1 MSTKSNTELRDKI
14 LALVPQ
20 TACEF
25 GCDGNG
31 TYSDTD
37 MDGEQ
42 VAAQCEYCYVVRFP
56 TVDAL
61 YQLVVES
68 RIKGGMHEIAGVL
81 SKNMD
86 NGGIVRTNASN
97 PRATTLNERYIELQS
112 QLSSIG
118 ESK

>member
-1 MSTKSNTELRDKI
+1 MNQELRDKI
-14 LALVPQ
+14 IALVPQ

-31 TYSDTD
+31 TYSDND

-56 TVDAL
+56 TVDSL

-68 RIKGGMHEIAGVL
+68 QIKEL
-81 SKNMD
+81 K
-86 NGGIVRTNASN
+86 R
-97 PRATTLNERYIELQS
+97 LQS
-112 QLSSIG
+112 SYDSEIGWDIGDRLTQLQSLKEERS
-118 ESK
+118 

>member
-1 MSTKSNTELRDKI
+1 MSNNIDNELRDKI
-14 LALVPQ
+14 DKLVPCIQ
-20 TACEF
+20 
-25 GCDGNG
+25 CDGSG
-31 TYSDTD
+31 GIQISEDEA
-37 MDGEQ
+37 EQ
-42 VAAQCEYCYVVRFP
+42 CQYCWTLRFP
-56 TVDAL
+56 AVDAI

-86 NGGIVRTNASN
+86 NGDNVLTNASN

-118 ESK
+118 GN